1 MAGLE
6 GKTLDHYE
14 LQRLIGKGGMA
25 DVYEAYDRY
34 FQREVAVKVFK
45 REDDELLRRFIRE
58 AKLMASLKN
67 EHLVPIYGSG
77 ECQLDG
83 LIQYYII
90 MPFMQGGTLRTRIRH
105 APLTLAQAC
114 ECLQEIAPAIDYIHS
129 QGVVHRDIKA
139 SNVLLDA
146 DGRYYLSD
154 FGIARMTADV
164 TQLTSTG
171 NVLGT
176 VDYIAPE
183 LFEGNNKADALSD
196 LYSLGVLLFEMV
208 TGRLP
213 FHADN
218 QIAVVTMH
226 ISKPPPLPRSLNP
239 HISPQVEHVIL
250 KALQKKPERRYQSAI
265 ELANAFCIA
274 IAASD
279 LEETQEDVL
288 DSAPVAP
295 EPRTTP
301 ERITPLIVQP
311 PPTPTPAGAINRAP
325 TPEMPPT
332 PTINRGATLPKVSS
346 SSSPIYRGEPLGS
359 RPIERTQKQRRRRA
373 SPTSQRAV
381 VVAILALVILL
392 VLAVPT
398 FLVATHRLN
407 PNNAFATT
415 PVQTATTPDLTAS
428 AQTDASATAQAQDQA
443 TAQAQYQATAQ
454 AQDQAT
460 ATAQAQGQATA
471 TAQAVASATAQA
483 QDQATATVVAGVTA
497 TAQAQAQ
504 ATAGV
509 DQTATAGTPIYQD
522 ALTDPTNSNTMAA
535 NWDQNSHCMFMSD
548 GYHVTKSVGIVNLHG
563 CRESANTY
571 SNLAISVDVRILS
584 GHSGGVFFRVS
595 TDVFNTYTGGYLF
608 EIDSQGDYRISGF
621 NGSVQPLHDWASSSA
636 LKKGNAVTNTLLVVA
651 QGGKLL
657 FYANGMF
664 LAEVDDTT
672 YTSGVIAFLAST
684 TDTNADVV
692 YTNLRVY
699 QLS

>member
-14 LQRLIGKGGMA
+14 LQRLIGRGGMA

-58 AKLMASLKN
+58 ANLMASLKN

-77 ECQLDG
+77 EYQLDG
-83 LIQYYII
+83 LTQYYIV
-90 MPFMQGGTLRTRIRH
+90 MPFMQGGTLRARIRY

-114 ECLQEIAPAIDYIHS
+114 ECLQEVAPALDYIHS
-129 QGVVHRDIKA
+129 QNIVHRDIKA

-183 LFEGNNKADALSD
+183 LFEGNHKANALSD

-213 FHADN
+213 FQADN

-226 ISKPPPLPRSLNP
+226 INKPPPSPRSLNP
-239 HISPQVEHVIL
+239 HISPQVERVIL
-250 KALQKKPERRYQSAI
+250 KALEKKPERRYQSAI
-265 ELANAFCIA
+265 ELANAFCLA

-279 LEETQEDVL
+279 MEETQEDIPG
-288 DSAPVAP
+288 STVAP
-295 EPRTTP
+295 APRTAS

-311 PPTPTPAGAINRAP
+311 PPTPIL
-325 TPEMPPT
+325 PEMPPIT
-332 PTINRGATLPKVSS
+332 SLSKVVSS
-346 SSSPIYRGEPLGS
+346 RPIES

-373 SPTSQRAV
+373 SPASQRTV
-381 VVAILALVILL
+381 VVTILALVILL
-392 VLAVPT
+392 VLAIPT

-407 PNNAFATT
+407 PNNAFTTT
-415 PVQTATTPDLTAS
+415 PVQTATTPAATQGTTSAPITTTATPDLTAT
-428 AQTDASATAQAQDQA
+428 AQAAASATAQAQDQA
-443 TAQAQYQATAQ
+443 TVTAQAAASATAQ

-460 ATAQAQGQATA
+460 ATAQAD
-471 TAQAVASATAQA
+471 ASATAQA

-504 ATAGV
+504 ATAGIV
-509 DQTATAGTPIYQD
+509 QTATAGAPTYQD
-522 ALTDPTNSNTMAA
+522 PLTDATNPDTVAA
-535 NWDQNSHCMFMSD
+535 NWDKNNHCMFMSD
-548 GYHVTKSVGIVNLHG
+548 GYHVTEPVGIVNLHG
-563 CRESANTY
+563 CRESANMY
-571 SNLAISVDVRILS
+571 GNLAILVDVSIIS
-584 GHSGGVFFRVS
+584 GHSAGVFFRVS
-595 TDVFNTYTGGYLF
+595 TDVLNTYTGGYLF

-621 NGSVQPLHDWASSSA
+621 NGSVQPLHDWTSSSA
-636 LKKGNAVTNTLLVVA
+636 LKQGNNVTNTLLAVA

-657 FYANGMF
+657 FYANGVF
-664 LAEVDDTT
+664 LTEVDDST
-672 YTSGVIAFLAST
+672 YTSGVIAFLATT

-692 YTNLRVY
+692 YSNLKVY

>member
-1 MAGLE
+1 
-6 GKTLDHYE
+6 
-14 LQRLIGKGGMA
+14 
-25 DVYEAYDRY
+25 
-34 FQREVAVKVFK
+34 
-45 REDDELLRRFIRE
+45 
-58 AKLMASLKN
+58 MASLKN

-90 MPFMQGGTLRTRIRH
+90 MPFMQGGTLRARIRH

-114 ECLQEIAPAIDYIHS
+114 ECLQEIAPALDYIHS

-279 LEETQEDVL
+279 LEETQEEIL

-301 ERITPLIVQP
+301 ERITPIFVK
-311 PPTPTPAGAINRAP
+311 PA
-325 TPEMPPT
+325 PT

-392 VLAVPT
+392 VLAIPT

-428 AQTDASATAQAQDQA
+428 AQTAASATAQAQD
-443 TAQAQYQATAQ
+443 
-454 AQDQAT
+454 
-460 ATAQAQGQATA
+460 QATA

-548 GYHVTKSVGIVNLHG
+548 GYHVTKSAGIVNLHG

-571 SNLAISVDVRILS
+571 SNLTISVDVRILS

-672 YTSGVIAFLAST
+672 YTSGVIAFLAYT

-692 YTNLRVY
+692 YTNLKVY

>member
-14 LQRLIGKGGMA
+14 LQRLIGRGGMA

-58 AKLMASLKN
+58 ANLMASLKN

-77 ECQLDG
+77 ECQVNG

-90 MPFMQGGTLRTRIRH
+90 MPFMQGGTLRARIRH

-114 ECLQEIAPAIDYIHS
+114 ECLQEIAPALDYIPS

-183 LFEGNNKADALSD
+183 LFEGNNKANALSD

-213 FHADN
+213 FHADS

-250 KALQKKPERRYQSAI
+250 KALEKKPERRYQSAI
-265 ELANAFCIA
+265 ELANAFCLA
-274 IAASD
+274 IAESD
-279 LEETQEDVL
+279 MEETQEDISG
-288 DSAPVAP
+288 SAPVAL
-295 EPRTTP
+295 EPRTAS
-301 ERITPLIVQP
+301 ERITPIIVKST
-311 PPTPTPAGAINRAP
+311 PTPTINRRA

-332 PTINRGATLPKVSS
+332 PTINRGATLPKVVR
-346 SSSPIYRGEPLGS
+346 SSPPIYHGESLGS

-373 SPTSQRAV
+373 RPASPRTMV
-381 VVAILALVILL
+381 VTVLALVILL
-392 VLAVPT
+392 VLAIPT

-415 PVQTATTPDLTAS
+415 PVQTATTPA
-428 AQTDASATAQAQDQA
+428 AT
-443 TAQAQYQATAQ
+443 
-454 AQDQAT
+454 
-460 ATAQAQGQATA
+460 QGQGTSITPTVTPDLTA
-471 TAQAVASATAQA
+471 TAQAVASATAQT
-483 QDQATATVVAGVTA
+483 QDQATATAQAAASATVQAQAQATATAVAGVTA

-509 DQTATAGTPIYQD
+509 VQAATAGTPAYQD
-522 ALTDPTNSNTMAA
+522 ALTDPTNSNTVAA
-535 NWDQNSHCMFMSD
+535 NWDQDNHCMFMSD
-548 GYHVTKSVGIVNLHG
+548 GYHVTRSAGIVNLHG

-595 TDVFNTYTGGYLF
+595 TDVLNTYTGGYLF
-608 EIDSQGDYRISGF
+608 EIDSQGDYRISSF
-621 NGSVQPLHDWASSSA
+621 SSNPQPLHDWTASSA
-636 LKKGNAVTNTLLVVA
+636 PKKGNAVTNTLLVVA

-657 FYANGMF
+657 FYANGVF
-664 LAEVDDTT
+664 LTEVDDTT

-692 YTNLRVY
+692 YTNLKVY